1 MYGEITPIADAG
13 HVNAYLTLNIRGR
26 RSRTDP
32 ADKDPN
38 MSDALEVARAEDAYF
53 ARAGQ
58 FVGPLHG
65 IPFAI
70 KDNYD
75 TADMRAPRQALPP
88 TMPTTSRRETPPRW
102 QNFAPP
108 ARPYSARPISMNM
121 RRPAFCTNHTK
132 IDFVNGP
139 NKYGA
144 QIGLPADDTH
154 GTCRPIRR

>member
-38 MSDALEVARAEDAYF
+38 MSGALEVARAEDAYF

-75 TADMRAPRQALPP
+75 TADMRTTAGAVAGLDGKSECFALYDF
-88 TMPTTSRRETPPRW
+88 SRARE
-102 QNFAPP
+102 FG
-108 ARPYSARPISMNM
+108 
-121 RRPAFCTNHTK
+121 K
-132 IDFVNGP
+132 IV
-139 NKYGA
+139 
-144 QIGLPADDTH
+144 Q
-154 GTCRPIRR
+154 